1 MSIPHLMSI
10 PDLILAIN
18 KIAWGERGNLTLRH
32 ATGNPSPVV
41 LIVEAYDDLRSR
53 IADLAEDEIEILR
66 QCCIHI
72 SEGQWWGRALEAID
86 VRDGLPPP
94 STPSAAMMVAPPLL
108 EATSPPTDPA

>member
-1 MSIPHLMSI
+1 MSI

-18 KIAWGERGNLTLRH
+18 NLAWGERGNLALRQ

-41 LIVEAYDDLRSR
+41 LIIEAYDDLRNR
-53 IADLAEDEIEILR
+53 LAELAGAEIEILR

-72 SEGQWWGRALEAID
+72 SEGQWRGANITEVIG

-94 STPSAAMMVAPPLL
+94 SAPSAPMMVAPPLL
-108 EATSPPTDPA
+108 EATPPPTDQA